1 MLSSTTLPTVS
12 DITSVI
18 QRDVSNF
25 KSISKILENKLANSD
40 ISITIHVPPNL
51 LRITACARGTAEA
64 AGHVQNQRACN
75 LQAVTGSNAANCD
88 EVAMQIYVSRHVFL
102 RKVVLVSRSWE
113 QHLSS
118 IAATTRAAMLALI
131 V

>member
-40 ISITIHVPPNL
+40 ISITIHVPPDL
-51 LRITACARGTAEA
+51 LQVTACARCTAEA
-64 AGHVQNQRACN
+64 AGHVQNQ
-75 LQAVTGSNAANCD
+75 
-88 EVAMQIYVSRHVFL
+88 
-102 RKVVLVSRSWE
+102 
-113 QHLSS
+113 
-118 IAATTRAAMLALI
+118 
-131 V
+131 